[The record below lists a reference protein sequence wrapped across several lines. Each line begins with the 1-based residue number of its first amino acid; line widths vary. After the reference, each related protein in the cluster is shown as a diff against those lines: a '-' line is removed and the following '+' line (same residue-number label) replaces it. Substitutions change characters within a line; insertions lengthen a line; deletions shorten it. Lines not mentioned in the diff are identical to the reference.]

1 MSVQIPLSL
10 PLTIRTMISYVDCR
24 FYFRTKSPLA
34 PSSKTTKI
42 LHFHFRK
49 ASIASP
55 ASPNDHKGTTP
66 HLPIIAPSTPSASR
80 WVASGRREAW
90 NLFRKHASVHGEN
103 DCMHKVIWLCSLFI
117 CLRVAPPLTI
127 IASSTASAS
136 SWVDGN
142 RREGPTVREACF
154 CPRWERACAQGE
166 IISI

>member
-10 PLTIRTMISYVDCR
+10 PLTIRVRSSYVDCR

-42 LHFHFRK
+42 LHFRFRK

-55 ASPNDHKGTTP
+55 ASPASPNDHKGTVP
-66 HLPIIAPSTPSASR
+66 HLPIIAPSTPSVSR
-80 WVASGRREAW
+80 WVARDRREPW
-90 NLFRKHASVHGEN
+90 NLFWNHASIHGEN
-103 DCMHKVIWLCSLFI
+103 RCMRKVRLLCSLFI
-117 CLRVAPPLTI
+117 CLRVAPLITI

-142 RREGPTVREACF
+142 RREGQTVREACF
-154 CPRWERACAQGE
+154 CPR
-166 IISI
+166 